1 MNNTDDVV
9 IIVSAQDKFSVEMK
23 RIEEY
28 ARDTKKKLDKETVYK
43 LKANVAALDLA
54 LKDARAK
61 IKKATSEQAR
71 WRIIIETQEL
81 QRQLT
86 EAKRKLN
93 NYLNT

>member
-1 MNNTDDVV
+1 MNNTEVV

-28 ARDTKKKLDKETVYK
+28 ARDTKKKLDKETVYT
-43 LKANVAALDLA
+43 LKANVAELDLT

-61 IKKATSEQAR
+61 IKQATSDEAR
-71 WRIIIETQEL
+71 RKITLETQEL

>member
-1 MNNTDDVV
+1 MNNTDVV

-28 ARDTKKKLDKETVYK
+28 ARDTKKKLDRETVYT
-43 LKANVAALDLA
+43 LKADAAALDLA

-61 IKKATSEQAR
+61 IKQATSDQAR
-71 WRIIIETQEL
+71 WKITLETQEL